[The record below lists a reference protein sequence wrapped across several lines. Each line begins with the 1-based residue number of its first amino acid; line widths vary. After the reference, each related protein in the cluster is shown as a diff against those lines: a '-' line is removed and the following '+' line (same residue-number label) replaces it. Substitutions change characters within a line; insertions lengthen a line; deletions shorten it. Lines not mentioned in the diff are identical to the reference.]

1 MRQTNKGGGAKCLG
15 WVLSKSPLALF
26 WDDCHSLRRCQCATR
41 TRSSQHTHCPPRSA
55 RTPPPTRSWSGNI
68 ASVGGEPAIF
78 DPACYYG
85 HAEAEWVRYSHASYC
100 RRRRY
105 GRERGGG
112 AARPHRL
119 FTQPTTKHNHI
130 TTTTI
135 NHHHTQRAC
144 RGAPAL
150 RPRSGPPTLRS
161 RPRRRSSRRGATS
174 TRSTTSSTCAPALP
188 LLLRACLARLSAC
201 PLRLLPS
208 LRSASPSSPSQTR
221 PHCAQSHHLLHPNP
235 PPPITARQ
243 PLWRRLPLAGR
254 GNPQAP
260 QRGARKGRTL
270 MDGGAVD

>member
-1 MRQTNKGGGAKCLG
+1 MSGLGALQVASRLVLG
-15 WVLSKSPLALF
+15 RLSLSASLPVRHPHPLVATHTLPSPL
-26 WDDCHSLRRCQCATR
+26 C
-41 TRSSQHTHCPPRSA
+41 THP
-55 RTPPPTRSWSGNI
+55 PPPTRSWSGNI

-221 PHCAQSHHLLHPNP
+221 PQCAQSHHLLHPNP
-235 PPPITARQ
+235 PPPLQHANLFGGGYHSQAEAI
-243 PLWRRLPLAGR
+243 LKRLNAALEK
-254 GNPQAP
+254 
-260 QRGARKGRTL
+260 GAH
-270 MDGGAVD
+270 